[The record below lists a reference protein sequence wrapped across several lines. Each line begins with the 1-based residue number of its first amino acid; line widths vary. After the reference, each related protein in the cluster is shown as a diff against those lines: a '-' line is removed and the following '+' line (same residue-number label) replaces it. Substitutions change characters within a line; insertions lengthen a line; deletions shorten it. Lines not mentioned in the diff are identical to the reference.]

1 MPRPLP
7 LSANQRSRSQTAN
20 GDTEGAGAVLPWQR
34 GGRAWGGKSEKR
46 SPMAEPCPCPPSASH
61 CSQLPPP
68 SLEGLI
74 PPSHFVLRPR
84 SLGAELEAE
93 RGRVHELEAELKAL
107 KGRSQHLEAK
117 LEEER
122 RRSQQLEAELE
133 AEKGRSQCLETKLKS
148 ERGRSQ
154 VLGVELDAL
163 RGRGQR
169 LEAELD
175 VEKGRSQI
183 LEMELEILRGRGL
196 GPEGAEPSPEQVL
209 LGRWRQKVFQ
219 LLLQVRLQRGQE
231 LRLQGQVRSLGA
243 AVAAGSRQVSLL
255 ELRLRQGEQERQ
267 ALSQE
272 RLRAEAAE
280 EELGKLGQALSR
292 LLGTLGVALAN
303 VTVAIGALGTLSERL
318 GRAQHRLQGH
328 QGWGQDSATPRHS
341 VPGPI
346 GDTAPGP
353 RCRHP
358 WGHWGPRSASA
369 LVGTPVTSSGTQ
381 WCLSCKRWWQQPQG
395 NGHSPRVSG
404 NSHRGTV
411 PGEWPQGN
419 GHSLKISGNGHRRMA
434 TAEGSAEAAAGEWPH
449 PKGQQEWLQGNGC
462 RGMTTAQGSTRTVTG
477 ERPQPRLSRTRRSPL
492 GRCHRALPVVPAVPG
507 LSGAWAVWP
516 LQHRSSWPCGS
527 TSVQLGSSGLVSSG
541 MSSLVT
547 AVVPGM
553 GLM

>member
-292 LLGTLGVALAN
+292 
-303 VTVAIGALGTLSERL
+303 TVAPEVTSEKVR
-318 GRAQHRLQGH
+318 GWHR
-328 QGWGQDSATPRHS
+328 
-341 VPGPI
+341 
-346 GDTAPGP
+346 GDTRG
-353 RCRHP
+353 
-358 WGHWGPRSASA
+358 GS
-369 LVGTPVTSSGTQ
+369 V
-381 WCLSCKRWWQQPQG
+381 
-395 NGHSPRVSG
+395 PRVSPPCSPQATKG
-404 NSHRGTV
+404 GDRTRPRPGTV
-411 PGEWPQGN
+411 
-419 GHSLKISGNGHRRMA
+419 SLAPLVTQLQALG
-434 TAEGSAEAAAGEWPH
+434 AAILGD
-449 PKGQQEWLQGNGC
+449 
-462 RGMTTAQGSTRTVTG
+462 TG
-477 ERPQPRLSRTRRSPL
+477 D
-492 GRCHRALPVVPAVPG
+492 PAVPAPSWG
-507 LSGAWAVWP
+507 
-516 LQHRSSWPCGS
+516 HR
-527 TSVQLGSSGLVSSG
+527 
-541 MSSLVT
+541 
-547 AVVPGM
+547 
-553 GLM
+553 

>member
-34 GGRAWGGKSEKR
+34 GGRAWGGKSEK
-46 SPMAEPCPCPPSASH
+46 
-61 CSQLPPP
+61 
-68 SLEGLI
+68 
-74 PPSHFVLRPR
+74 R

-318 GRAQHRLQGH
+318 GRAQHRLQALVAS
-328 QGWGQDSATPRHS
+328 GQLRWQREPEGTAGDSS

>member
-318 GRAQHRLQGH
+318 GRAQHRLQALVAS
-328 QGWGQDSATPRHS
+328 GQLRWQREPEGTAGDSS

-381 WCLSCKRWWQQPQG
+381 MVLM
-395 NGHSPRVSG
+395 SPWI
-404 NSHRGTV
+404 V
-411 PGEWPQGN
+411 P
-419 GHSLKISGNGHRRMA
+419 SLPW
-434 TAEGSAEAAAGEWPH
+434 EPH
-449 PKGQQEWLQGNGC
+449 DDNDDDK
-462 RGMTTAQGSTRTVTG
+462 
-477 ERPQPRLSRTRRSPL
+477 
-492 GRCHRALPVVPAVPG
+492 
-507 LSGAWAVWP
+507 
-516 LQHRSSWPCGS
+516 
-527 TSVQLGSSGLVSSG
+527 GSS
-541 MSSLVT
+541 
-547 AVVPGM
+547 PP
-553 GLM
+553 